1 MESRE
6 DLLEAKRQIESTVHK
21 LRETLKTLE
30 EKPNAGLLKSQI
42 TLATR
47 RIAAFELA
55 LRLIER
61 ELAAQGDPQEALR
74 ERFSGKGK
82 GGFYVYKRD
91 LRGRQ
96 FPLPGMPGRSD
107 DGE

>member
-1 MESRE
+1 MENRE

-21 LRETLKTLE
+21 LRETLHTLE

-42 TLATR
+42 TLAMR

-61 ELAAQGDPQEALR
+61 ELAAQGDPQKAL
-74 ERFSGKGK
+74 EKRFSGKGK
-82 GGFYVYKRD
+82 GGIYVYRRNM
-91 LRGRQ
+91 RGRQ
-96 FPLPGMPGRSD
+96 VPLPDLPGRTD